1 MDKVIFLFAYC
12 KIFLSCHHSSV
23 GRAIDGLSQLNL
35 VSDGSW
41 VRVPLVAYCFQTAL
55 VSSFNSLLILSKI
68 LSIYSPQLF
77 KKLLLTSL

>member
-1 MDKVIFLFAYC
+1 
-12 KIFLSCHHSSV
+12 
-23 GRAIDGLSQLNL
+23 
-35 VSDGSW
+35 
-41 VRVPLVAYCFQTAL
+41 VAYCFQTAL